1 MAGKEREGL
10 LDKYEKFNWVTMV
23 GGLIIGGSVGTA
35 LALFD
40 AMQIAAI
47 RMYKG
52 IKKRKE

>member
-1 MAGKEREGL
+1 MSKERKGF

-23 GGLIIGGSVGTA
+23 GGLIAGGSLGTA

-52 IKKRKE
+52 IKKRKD